1 MTDTMYSPL
10 PVELAPSA
18 EDELEAAAEGRPY
31 PRTIVA
37 VEVKDQKNGA
47 THFWSIEKLR

>member
-1 MTDTMYSPL
+1 MYSPL
-10 PVELAPSA
+10 PAELTPSIE
-18 EDELEAAAEGRPY
+18 EDELDSAAEGRPY